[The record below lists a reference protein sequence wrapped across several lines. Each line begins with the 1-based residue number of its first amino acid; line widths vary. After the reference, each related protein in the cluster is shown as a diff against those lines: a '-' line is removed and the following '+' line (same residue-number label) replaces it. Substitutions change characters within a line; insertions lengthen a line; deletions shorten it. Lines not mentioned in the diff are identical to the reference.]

1 VPAVDDIVA
10 LAMKIAAALVLVC
23 SLTTNA
29 RADEPFHIGSL
40 PKWILLGGVTAGGT
54 VALSDRG
61 ALVGGELSLAR
72 LRERKY
78 VGFYGDGYYD
88 WGASGTYTTAGLEA
102 GYALLGVD
110 GGAALR
116 FADGGHRF
124 GATGRVSVGL
134 GVVSLFAR
142 YAYFPSEEMQKSES
156 VLQVGLLFKLPFSTF
171 GGGY

>member
-1 VPAVDDIVA
+1 V
-10 LAMKIAAALVLVC
+10 LTLLV
-23 SLTTNA
+23 SGTA

-40 PKWILLGGVTAGGT
+40 PKWVFLGGLNAGGT
-54 VALSDRG
+54 VALSGRG

-72 LRERKY
+72 LREKKY

-102 GYALLGVD
+102 GYALIGVD

-124 GATGRVSVGL
+124 GATGRVSLGL
-134 GVVSLFAR
+134 GIVSLYAR
-142 YAYFPSEEMQKSES
+142 YAYFPSEAMKSS
-156 VLQVGLLFKLPFSTF
+156 DKVLQVGLLIKLPLSTF